1 MKHEDEL
8 SGENFNTSHSTPR
21 TSHLVPRNSYFA
33 LRYFCPVTYSLSNI
47 QTILQAEW
55 LQKTETDPTV
65 EHLLFDSRSVAAPAV
80 SLFFALPGKNR
91 DGHRFLPELYA
102 QGVRQFVVSQEVDTK
117 NLPEANILKVE
128 NTLDALQHLA
138 AYHRSRFQI
147 PVIGITGSNGKT
159 VVKEWLAQLLSPDF
173 DLVRSPKSYNS
184 QIGVPLS
191 VWQMQQRNTLAIFE
205 AGISQPGEM
214 MRLEKIIRPSIGVFT
229 NLGPAHQEG
238 FASDAEKLAEK
249 MRLFEHADILV
260 CESCWAPKHVHT
272 QLFTWSKNG
281 EPADLQVQKTEKL
294 ASGGVKIWAE
304 LRGRK
309 ALAGQAPNLQLA
321 TDNSQLVASNLQLA
335 TRNLQLTVPFHDSA
349 SIENALHCWAVML
362 LLCIPQEEIERRM
375 LRLEPVEMR
384 LEVKAAIHGCT
395 LINDAYS
402 NDLASLRL
410 ALQFAR
416 QQAGKTKLTLILS
429 DILQSGLS
437 SKALWAEV
445 EDTIRSQKVQRL
457 IGIGADIQA
466 IQPKLPAAVEAV
478 FYPDT
483 EHFLE
488 KIAEHEFREETILL
502 KGARAF
508 AFERIARRLEQKA
521 HKTVLEVN
529 LSALAHNLKTYQR
542 LLQPSTKMMVMV
554 KAEGYG
560 AGSAQVAKLLEFHQV
575 DYLGVAYADE
585 GIDLRQ
591 AGVNLPILVLNPEPA
606 SFDALWR
613 FRLEPEVYSLDMLD
627 EIAAFASAEKNL
639 AIHLK
644 LDTGMHRLGFEPA
657 DIPCLLEKL
666 RELPQL
672 RVATVFSHLSAS
684 DATQHDDFTRR
695 QASVF
700 SGMYEQ
706 IRAALGYT
714 PLRHICN
721 TGGIERW
728 PEFHFDM
735 VRLGIGLYGIG
746 GQNIQNQLL
755 TVNSL
760 KATISQIKTLAPG
773 ETVGYNRNSGPLSSS
788 KRIATISI
796 GYADGLLRLAGGGRF
811 SASIRGKRAPTLG
824 NICMDM
830 TMLDVTHIPDAQVGD
845 EVMIFGDDPPVQE
858 LAACLQ
864 TIPYEVFTNVSER
877 VKRVYWQE

>member
-1 MKHEDEL
+1 MIY
-8 SGENFNTSHSTPR
+8 
-21 TSHLVPRNSYFA
+21 HLA
-33 LRYFCPVTYSLSNI
+33 DI
-47 QTILQAEW
+47 QCILQGKW
-55 LQKTETDPTV
+55 LQKNEANPAV
-65 EHLLFDSRSVAAPAV
+65 AQLLSDSRSVVAPAL
-80 SLFFALPGKNR
+80 SLFFALPGKHR
-91 DGHRFLPELYA
+91 DGHRFIPELYA
-102 QGVRQFVVSQEVDTK
+102 QGVRQFVVSKTIDLK
-117 NLPEANILKVE
+117 KLPEANILKVE
-128 NTLDALQHLA
+128 NTLAALQNLA
-138 AYHRSRFQI
+138 AHHRSRFQI

-214 MRLEKIIRPSIGVFT
+214 ERLEKIIRPTIGVFT

-238 FASDAEKLAEK
+238 FSSDAEKLAEK
-249 MRLFEHADILV
+249 MRLFERADTLV
-260 CESCWAPKHVHT
+260 CETRWAPKNT
-272 QLFTWSKNG
+272 NARLFTWSKNG
-281 EPADLQVQKTEKL
+281 DPADLKVLKIENTGT
-294 ASGGVKIWAE
+294 GGVEIWAE
-304 LRGRK
+304 MVVRGRRT
-309 ALAGQAPNLQLA
+309 LASHQSSIVNRQSSIVIPF
-321 TDNSQLVASNLQLA
+321 TD
-335 TRNLQLTVPFHDSA
+335 PA
-349 SIENALHCWAVML
+349 SIENALHCWAVMCL
-362 LLCIPQEEIERRM
+362 LNIPQEEIERRM

-416 QQAGKTKLTLILS
+416 QQAGKEKLTLILS
-429 DILQSGLS
+429 DILQSGQS
-437 SKALWAEV
+437 GESLWTEVAEAV
-445 EDTIRSQKVQRL
+445 QMQKVGRF
-457 IGIGADIQA
+457 IGIGHDIQA
-466 IQPKLPAAVEAV
+466 IQDKLPAAVETV

-488 KIAEHEFREETILL
+488 KIATHEFREETILL
-502 KGARAF
+502 KGARTF
-508 AFERIARRLEQKA
+508 VFERIARRLEQKA

-542 LLQPSTKMMVMV
+542 LLQPGTKMMVMV

-585 GIDLRQ
+585 GIALRQ

-606 SFDALWR
+606 SFDTLWR
-613 FRLEPEVYSLDMLD
+613 FRLEPEVYSLPMLD
-627 EIAAFASAEKNL
+627 ELTMFAGREKPLN
-639 AIHLK
+639 IHLK
-644 LDTGMHRLGFEPA
+644 LDTGMHRLGFEPV
-657 DIPCLLEKL
+657 DIPALLEKL
-666 RELPQL
+666 HAVPNL
-672 RVATVFSHLSAS
+672 RVASVFSHLAAS
-684 DATQHDDFTRR
+684 DAPQHDDFTRK
-695 QASVF
+695 QAAVF
-700 SGMYEQ
+700 SEMFGQ
-706 IRAALGYT
+706 ISHALGYA

-721 TGGIERW
+721 TGGIEHW
-728 PEFHFDM
+728 PEYHFDM

-746 GQNIQNQLL
+746 GKRVQGQLH

-760 KATISQIKTLAPG
+760 KATISQIKTLSPG
-773 ETVGYNRNSGPLSSS
+773 ETVGYNRNSGPLATP

-811 SASIRGKRAPTLG
+811 SALVRGQRAATLG
-824 NICMDM
+824 NVCMDM
-830 TMLDVTHIPDAQVGD
+830 TMLDVTQIPEAQVGD
-845 EVMIFGDDPPVQE
+845 EVTIFGENPPVQE
-858 LAACLQ
+858 LAECLQ
-864 TIPYEVFTNVSER
+864 TIPYEVFTNISER

>member
-1 MKHEDEL
+1 M
-8 SGENFNTSHSTPR
+8 F
-21 TSHLVPRNSYFA
+21 Y
-33 LRYFCPVTYSLSNI
+33 LRGVTYQLSDI
-47 QTILQAEW
+47 QNILQAEW
-55 LQKTETDPTV
+55 LQKVESNPTV
-65 EHLLFDSRSVAAPAV
+65 GHLLFDSRSVASPAA
-80 SLFFALPGKNR
+80 SLFFALSGKHR
-91 DGHRFLPELYA
+91 DGHLFLPELYA
-102 QGVRQFVVSQEVDTK
+102 QGVRQFVVSQAVDAEK
-117 NLPEANILKVE
+117 LPEANILKVK
-128 NTLDALQHLA
+128 NTLKALQNLA
-138 AYHRSRFQI
+138 AFHRSRFKI

-173 DLVRSPKSYNS
+173 DIVRSPKSFNS

-191 VWQMQQRNTLAIFE
+191 VWQMQDRNTLAIFE

-214 MRLEKIIRPSIGVFT
+214 ERLEKIIRPTIGVFT

-238 FASDAEKLAEK
+238 FSSDAEKLAEK
-249 MRLFEHADILV
+249 MRLFMHSDTLV
-260 CESCWAPKHVHT
+260 CEARWAPQIT
-272 QLFTWSKNG
+272 SAQLFTWSRNG
-281 EPADLQVQKTEKL
+281 EAADLKVFKIENTAL
-294 ASGGVKIWAE
+294 GGVKIWAE
-304 LRGRK
+304 ISALRGSKTLARRK
-309 ALAGQAPNLQLA
+309 SSIVNRESSIQI
-321 TDNSQLVASNLQLA
+321 
-335 TRNLQLTVPFHDSA
+335 PFSDPA
-349 SIENALHCWAVML
+349 SIENALHCWAIL
-362 LLCIPQEEIERRM
+362 LLLNISQEEIERRM

-416 QQAGKTKLTLILS
+416 QQAGKEKLTLILS
-429 DILQSGLS
+429 DILQSGQP
-437 SKALWAEV
+437 AEVLWAEV
-445 EDTIRSQKVQRL
+445 AEVVRTQKVARL
-457 IGIGADIQA
+457 IGIGPEISA
-466 IQPKLPAAVEAV
+466 IRSKLPVAVASV

-483 EHFLE
+483 TRFLE
-488 KIAEHEFREETILL
+488 KITEHDFREETILL
-502 KGARAF
+502 KGARTF

-542 LLQPSTKMMVMV
+542 LLQPGTKMMVMV

-575 DYLGVAYADE
+575 DYLGVAYTDE
-585 GIDLRQ
+585 GIALRQ
-591 AGVNLPILVLNPEPA
+591 SGINLPILVLNPEPA
-606 SFDALWR
+606 SFDMMGR
-613 FRLEPEVYSLDMLD
+613 FRLEPEVYSLSMLD
-627 EIAAFASAEKNL
+627 EISMFASSGKPL

-657 DIPCLLEKL
+657 DIPKLLEKL
-666 RELPQL
+666 SEMPQL
-672 RVATVFSHLSAS
+672 RVASVFSHLAAS
-684 DATQHDDFTRR
+684 DATQHNEFTQK
-695 QASVF
+695 QAAVF
-700 SGMYEQ
+700 SEMYGS
-706 IRAALGYT
+706 ISAALGYA

-721 TGGIERW
+721 TGGIEHW

-746 GQNIQNQLL
+746 GKTLQRQLH

-760 KATISQIKTLAPG
+760 KATISQIKILAPG
-773 ETVGYNRNSGPLSSS
+773 ETVGYNRNSGPLTAP

-811 SASIRGKRAPTLG
+811 SALLRGQRAPTVG
-824 NICMDM
+824 NVCMDM
-830 TMLDVTHIPDAQVGD
+830 TMLDVTKIPDAQVGD
-845 EVMIFGDDPPVQE
+845 DVIIFGEGLPVQE
-858 LAACLQ
+858 LADCLQ